1 MPHNM
6 VKKKRKKITVMGQI
20 PWFLRENRKE
30 KGKEGGKEGEGGM
43 GGRKEG
49 KRQRGKKKK
58 LLKIEAL
65 GGSIREKNTRQL
77 LFIKLD
83 SGDNLIL
90 KIIELYTKNRLNF
103 GDVNFTSLKLL
114 IVIT

>member
-1 MPHNM
+1 MPHNL

-49 KRQRGKKKK
+49 KR
-58 LLKIEAL
+58 
-65 GGSIREKNTRQL
+65 
-77 LFIKLD
+77 
-83 SGDNLIL
+83 
-90 KIIELYTKNRLNF
+90 
-103 GDVNFTSLKLL
+103 
-114 IVIT
+114 

>member
-1 MPHNM
+1 MCLYA
-6 VKKKRKKITVMGQI
+6 V
-20 PWFLRENRKE
+20 
-30 KGKEGGKEGEGGM
+30 
-43 GGRKEG
+43 
-49 KRQRGKKKK
+49 
-58 LLKIEAL
+58 
-65 GGSIREKNTRQL
+65 REKNTRQL

-83 SGDNLIL
+83 SGYNLIL